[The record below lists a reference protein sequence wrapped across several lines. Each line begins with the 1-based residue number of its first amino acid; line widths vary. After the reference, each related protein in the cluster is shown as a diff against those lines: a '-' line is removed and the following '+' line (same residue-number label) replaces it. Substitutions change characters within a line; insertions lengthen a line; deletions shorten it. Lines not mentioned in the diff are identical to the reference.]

1 VYLAYVDESGNAG
14 LPGSRTYT
22 LGCLFLDVD
31 EWPDAFDDMIAFR
44 RSLRD
49 MYGLPVRAEL
59 KANYLLRG
67 KGPLWR
73 LDLTETQRYEIYRE
87 MMRIQAGLGFQTYA
101 VVINKQELAN
111 RGRDENAREV
121 AWEFLL
127 QRVERLTTTTQPQ
140 TTAMLVHDEGEG
152 AVIRKI
158 TRKARRAGS
167 AGSAF
172 GTGHLD
178 RPARLLVDDPVSRDS
193 RQSYFLQLA
202 DLSAYAAFRRIHP
215 PPPRHVPIVPQGMW
229 DELGAAIYTDAN
241 YLARLDHPAG
251 PPGIVSWPRV

>member
-1 VYLAYVDESGNAG
+1 MYLAYVDDSGNTG

-31 EWPDAFDDMIAFR
+31 QWPDAFDAMIDFR
-44 RSLRD
+44 RTLRD
-49 MYGLPVRAEL
+49 SHGLPVRTEI

-73 LDLTETQRYEIYRE
+73 LSLSETQRFEIYRD
-87 MMRIQAGLGFQTYA
+87 MMRVQAGLGLQTYA

-111 RGRDENAREV
+111 RGRNENPREV

-127 QRVERLTTTTQPQ
+127 QRLERLTTTTRTPV
-140 TTAMLVHDEGEG
+140 MMVHDEGEA
-152 AVIRKI
+152 AVVRKI
-158 TRKARRAGS
+158 ARKARRAGS

-178 RPARLLVDDPVSRDS
+178 RPARLLVDDPISRDS
-193 RQSYFLQLA
+193 RQSYFVQLA
-202 DLSAYAAFRRIHP
+202 DLSAYAAFRRVHP
-215 PPPRHVPIVPQGMW
+215 PPPRHTPIVPQTMW
-229 DELGAAIYTDAN
+229 DELGTAIYTDAN
-241 YLARLDHPAG
+241 YLARLDHPSE
-251 PPGIVSWPRV
+251 PPGIVSWPRI

>member
-1 VYLAYVDESGNAG
+1 MYLAYVDESGNVG

-22 LGCLFLDVD
+22 LGCLFLPADA
-31 EWPDAFDDMIAFR
+31 WPDTFDALIAIR
-44 RSLRD
+44 RALRD
-49 MYGLPVRAEL
+49 THGLPVRAEV

-73 LDLTETQRYEIYRE
+73 LHLSEAQRFEIYRE
-87 MMRIQAGLGFQTYA
+87 LMRAQAGLGFQTYA

-111 RGRDENAREV
+111 RGRGENAREV
-121 AWEFLL
+121 AWEFLI
-127 QRVERLTTTTQPQ
+127 QRLERLTTTTRVP
-140 TTAMLVHDEGEG
+140 AMLIHDEGEG
-152 AVIRKI
+152 AVVRKLV
-158 TRKARRAGS
+158 RKARRIGS

-178 RPARLLVDDPVSRDS
+178 RPARLLIDDPVTRDS
-193 RQSYFLQLA
+193 RQSYFIQLA
-202 DLSAYAAFRRIHP
+202 DLSAYAGFRRIHP
-215 PPPRHVPIVPQGMW
+215 PPARLTPIVPQTMW

-241 YLARLDHPAG
+241 YLARLDHPAD